1 MTETPTRIG
10 ASLPD
15 GVDAAEHQ
23 AQLVKN
29 LDDAL
34 DAKSEK
40 NSQEL
45 EDMADGH

>member
-1 MTETPTRIG
+1 MTETPTRLG
-10 ASLPD
+10 ASLPP

-34 DAKSEK
+34 GAKSEK
-40 NSQEL
+40 DSQEL
-45 EDMADGH
+45 EDMADGR